1 MYGLGCCCR
10 QLVKYVSTFSVV
22 VAAGMSDCTTALAAG
37 VKEGDKEEGEDEGM
51 EEGMGGVPNG
61 SQQSDLWSDDDEEK

>member
-22 VAAGMSDCTTALAAG
+22 VAAGMSDCTTLRRPELHSRRHLL
-37 VKEGDKEEGEDEGM
+37 KELVRKLL
-51 EEGMGGVPNG
+51 
-61 SQQSDLWSDDDEEK
+61 S